1 MKKTEEIPYFK
12 HNLVPPMVN
21 TSPYSSD
28 SIFKSFWKFILLNLG
43 IATFLM
49 IILCPECLT
58 SWENLR
64 LIFPDFIYSFLI
76 SSCLSYGGYWT
87 DTLLDGRLPWV
98 KYPIVRLLVT
108 AVIYFIY
115 CFFAS
120 FLIVF
125 LVTYLKGQ
133 FELTNIP
140 WLRLIVYTK
149 TPIIIGFSF
158 MAFFTA
164 RSWLYEWRN
173 AAIEA
178 EQLKSE
184 NIASQYQSLKDQL
197 NPHFLFNSLNVL
209 SNLVYEN
216 ADKSAE
222 FIQQLSKIYRY
233 VLDVQQEELVGLDK
247 EISFAENYL
256 SLQKIRFE
264 GSLEYFMDVHQLKG
278 YYLPPL
284 SLQLLLENAIK
295 HNIASLEKPL
305 KIMIEQTDSNLI
317 VRNILQPKLTKED
330 SKTGIGLPNIK
341 KRYALLS
348 NQIPKITET
357 DKEFIVEL
365 PLLKLNGA

>member
-1 MKKTEEIPYFK
+1 
-12 HNLVPPMVN
+12 
-21 TSPYSSD
+21 
-28 SIFKSFWKFILLNLG
+28 
-43 IATFLM
+43 
-49 IILCPECLT
+49 
-58 SWENLR
+58 
-64 LIFPDFIYSFLI
+64 
-76 SSCLSYGGYWT
+76 
-87 DTLLDGRLPWV
+87 
-98 KYPIVRLLVT
+98 
-108 AVIYFIY
+108 
-115 CFFAS
+115 
-120 FLIVF
+120 
-125 LVTYLKGQ
+125 
-133 FELTNIP
+133 
-140 WLRLIVYTK
+140 
-149 TPIIIGFSF
+149 
-158 MAFFTA
+158 
-164 RSWLYEWRN
+164 
-173 AAIEA
+173 
-178 EQLKSE
+178 
-184 NIASQYQSLKDQL
+184 
-197 NPHFLFNSLNVL
+197 VL

-317 VRNILQPKLTKED
+317 VRNILQSKLTKEG

>member
-1 MKKTEEIPYFK
+1 
-12 HNLVPPMVN
+12 MVN
-21 TSPYSSD
+21 KSFHSID
-28 SIFKSFWKFILLNLG
+28 SIFNSFWKFILLNVG
-43 IATFLM
+43 IATF
-49 IILCPECLT
+49 IILIFCPKCMITLEGLK
-58 SWENLR
+58 LV
-64 LIFPDFIYSFLI
+64 FPDFVYSFLV

-87 DTLLDGRLPWV
+87 DTLLDIRLPWV
-98 KYPIVRLLVT
+98 KYPVTRLLVT
-108 AVIYFIY
+108 VVVYFIY
-115 CFFAS
+115 CFIVS

-125 LVTYLKGQ
+125 LVASLKGQ
-133 FELTNIP
+133 IDLSNIP
-140 WLRLIVYTK
+140 WLRLVQYTK
-149 TPIIIGFSF
+149 TPVIIGLSF

-233 VLDVQQEELVGLDK
+233 VLDVQQEELVGLDR

-264 GSLEYFMDVHQLKG
+264 GSLEYFMDVHHLKG

-284 SLQLLLENAIK
+284 SLQLVLENAIK

-305 KIMIEQTDSNLI
+305 KIMIEQNQDSLI
-317 VRNILQPKLTKED
+317 IRNILQPKITSSGKEG
-330 SKTGIGLPNIK
+330 GIGLSNIE

-348 NQIPKITET
+348 DKAPKISKT

-365 PLLKLNGA
+365 PLLKLSKS